1 MGNLQPA
8 VHHTILVVDVEGYGD
23 LRKTTPHRLSVRA
36 GLFQALQRAFDDTGL
51 PWPDCRRECTGDG
64 VFVLAPAQL
73 PKGPFVEFLPSALA
87 EALRCHNET
96 HRPEEQIRLRM
107 ALNAGEV
114 TYDAHGV
121 TAPSINRTFRLLE
134 APPLR
139 SALAD
144 SPGVLALITSNWFFH
159 EVVRNSKNVDATT
172 FRPVQVA
179 VKETSATGWISLP
192 DHPFPP
198 EPAAPEAPRPT
209 APARST
215 LPPDL
220 PAFTGRADELA
231 RLIQTVERDERALHA
246 LDGMPGVG
254 KTAFAVHA
262 AHRLAN
268 RFPDGQFFLELHGHT
283 LGRAPVE
290 PADALASLL
299 LSWGIAA
306 RGIPPDTGDRAR
318 LWREQLT
325 GRKVLLVLDDAV
337 SVDQIRPLLPVGP
350 GCLVLVTSR
359 RRIGTVDGCPL
370 SLHELSADDAAAMF
384 TGETREHR
392 HELDA
397 VAELMVLCGYLPLAI
412 ALTAGRLRSHPSWT
426 ARHLVEDLASS
437 RGRLRGFR
445 ADDRTVAAAFDLSY
459 RDLTADQQR
468 LFRRLALHP
477 GTHIDAYA
485 AAALDD
491 DDLDKTRDRLDAL
504 YLNNLL
510 EEPEP
515 GRYRM
520 HDLTRAYSATCGV
533 DPADDDAAVD
543 RLLSYYVTTI
553 RAAIRFVPSRTPRPV
568 HSVVLPL
575 HSPEFFTERAA
586 IAWLGAEKA
595 TIRAAITYAATHQ
608 RPRQAAELAVAI
620 HPYLD
625 QFGHWHDAL
634 AVHEAAITA
643 ATRHRNVSD
652 EATALTD
659 LGRTQLLLGE
669 GRAAAGSLAQAHVL
683 HRQCGNQ
690 LGEANALIG
699 LGHVHGELADFPDAT
714 DCLVRA
720 QELYTGLGNRHGV
733 ASAVLLLANL
743 YLDSGNYPAAAAH
756 GSQALIHY
764 IELDNCVGETLSLNC
779 LGCVQTRTGRYHAA
793 RAAFTRAMF
802 LARQLG
808 DRFSEAKA
816 VNNLGRVHYDL
827 GEHEHAAEL
836 FRRAHTFYTELGNRM
851 GEAVTLANLG
861 KVLHAT
867 ENFDAALTYLDRAR
881 VLFGDNKAWQA
892 ENLNNLGALA
902 LDWPEAGNPRD
913 YFRQALHQAR
923 AIGAQLHEARALEGL
938 GQTRV
943 AGADFSGGMAYLRQA
958 LTLYERLGVPESA
971 AVAGAL
977 TELDRLHLRT
987 RRTRH
992 LWRRRQAGG
1001 AVGM

>member
-1 MGNLQPA
+1 MGDLQPA

-36 GLFQALQRAFDDTGL
+36 GLFLALQRAFDDTGL
-51 PWPDCRRECTGDG
+51 PWPECRRECTGDG

-87 EALRCHNET
+87 EALRRHNES

-114 TYDAHGV
+114 TYDDHGV

-159 EVVRNSKNVDATT
+159 EVVRNSKNVDAST
-172 FRPVQVA
+172 FRPVRVA

-198 EPAAPEAPRPT
+198 EPAAPEPPR
-209 APARST
+209 PARST

-231 RLIQTVERDERALHA
+231 RLAKAVDRNECALHT

-262 AHRLAN
+262 AHRLADH
-268 RFPDGQFFLELHGHT
+268 FPDGRFFLELHGHT
-283 LGRAPVE
+283 PGRAPVE

-299 LSWGIAA
+299 LSWGVAA
-306 RGIPPDTGDRAR
+306 RGIPPGTDDRAR
-318 LWREQLT
+318 LWREQLA

-337 SVDQIRPLLPVGP
+337 SLDQIRPLLPTDP

-370 SLHELSADDAAAMF
+370 SLQELSAPDAAAMF
-384 TGETREHR
+384 TAQTREHR

-412 ALTAGRLRSHPSWT
+412 ALTAGRLRGHPSWT
-426 ARHLVEDLASS
+426 ARHLVEDLAGS

-477 GTHIDAYA
+477 GTHIDAHA

-491 DDLDKTRDRLDAL
+491 DDLDKTRDRLESL

-520 HDLTRAYSATCGV
+520 HDLTRAYSATCGI

-543 RLLSYYVTTI
+543 RLLGYYVTTI
-553 RAAIRFVPSRTPRPV
+553 RAAIRFVPSRTPRPA
-568 HSVVLPL
+568 HSVILPL
-575 HSPEFFTERAA
+575 RSPEFFTERAA
-586 IAWLGAEKA
+586 IAWLSAEKE
-595 TIRAAITYAATHQ
+595 TIRAAVTHAATHR

-634 AVHEAAITA
+634 AVHEAAVTA
-643 ATRHRNVSD
+643 ATRHRNIAD

-659 LGRTQLLLGE
+659 LGRIQFLLGE
-669 GRAAAGSLAQAHVL
+669 KQAAAGSLAQAHVL

-699 LGHVHGELADFPDAT
+699 LGHVHGELAEYAEAT
-714 DCLVRA
+714 ECITRA
-720 QELYTGLGNRHGV
+720 QERYSGLNNRHGV
-733 ASAVLLLANL
+733 ASALLLLANL
-743 YLDSGNYPAAAAH
+743 RFGVGDYPAAAAT
-756 GSQALIHY
+756 GSQALVHY
-764 IELDNCVGETLSLNC
+764 IELDNWVGETLSLLV
-779 LGCVQTRTGRYHAA
+779 LGCVQGITGKYHAA
-793 RAAFTRAMF
+793 RAAFTRALF
-802 LARQLG
+802 LARQIG

-816 VNNLGRVHYDL
+816 VSNLGRVHYDL
-827 GEHEHAAEL
+827 GEHGQAAE
-836 FRRAHTFYTELGNRM
+836 FFHRAHTLYVELGNRM

-867 ENFDAALTYLDRAR
+867 GNFDTALDHLDRAR
-881 VLFGDNKAWQA
+881 VLFGVDKAWQA

-923 AIGAQLHEARALEGL
+923 AIGAQYHEARALEGL

-943 AGADFSGGMAYLRQA
+943 AQADFSSGIAYLRQA
-958 LTLYERLGVPESA
+958 LTLYKRLGVPEST

-977 TELDRLHLRT
+977 AELDRLHLRT